1 MHTQTVGILPMVPLA
16 VRLSSRISRAIHS
29 SAVQL
34 NSRSG
39 GNGAKPVED
48 SADHGDELENQTG
61 TESSGGRWR
70 GHAAGPLRTRQQR
83 KRQVTALPPVELSQ
97 TFLQNNLSLYAAQE
111 PPQLPTALA
120 EDARHEKLFQAVAEQ
135 GPSFKKKYEALETYF
150 ETALRHLFVR
160 SGELAIDLENSR
172 LDQDDRR
179 WESAETV
186 ARAVRV
192 GDMIIESSNCLI
204 DSIYPTRQ
212 FEHNY
217 GARPFWWSHVLK
229 ALESGTSAR
238 HDQFSPLAASTFLN
252 DQLDFAEQYD
262 YALPHIIADLPADTF
277 IALRTMINRELFV
290 SPSPTFDHKTS
301 KRPITVFSIFGYG
314 GKSIAE
320 AIGRHFAHY
329 SGADLVHLDAY
340 DLSELV
346 GDYLGQNWAY
356 SRTPLSMLGFRVAEL
371 SGKMARSRDDKPF
384 ESQDEETDAEV
395 GIATSNS
402 GPSAVVE
409 ELQKLRQGE
418 YESFSK
424 WENLK
429 IDKIL
434 DQIIRSAGV
443 GSTSPRTRP
452 VLIHIHDIIELSMT
466 IEGSLL
472 ISRLRALADIAW
484 QQGLPIALF
493 GSSSCEQPSEE
504 YRNAIKEFAT
514 NDFVV
519 TRHIQPDFIEQYT
532 APKGNVRTQGASFH
546 LQKADYLA
554 ENVHNIAR
562 MLRAL
567 DPETSPQVAGLSF
580 ESIASYLRS
589 SNPRYSI
596 LQDSILPAP
605 EIYHLACAFKLQER
619 PKSSTGNSIPSGFL
633 ERFALGHLQ
642 QWPGDSLSNEDAV
655 ESDMLNGVTGDDHST
670 TEHRATMKLNEYEKR
685 IASGQIN
692 RENLRTTFAD
702 VHAPPET
709 ISALKLLTSLSLVRP
724 DAFSYGVLAQDKISG
739 CLLYGPPGTGKT
751 MLAKAVAK
759 DSGANMLEVSGASI
773 NDKWVG
779 ESEKLIRAVF
789 TLAKK
794 LTPCVVF
801 IDEADSLLA
810 SRSMFAN
817 RASHREHINQ
827 FLKEWDGME
836 ETNAFIMVATNRPFD
851 LDDAVLRRLPRKILV
866 DLPLENDR
874 RAILELLLKDEILDE
889 SVSLDEYA
897 RQTPYYSGSDLKN
910 MCVAAAMAAVEEENE
925 AAAKHKGSTPF
936 QYPDRRILLK
946 SHFDKALKSIPA
958 SISEDMISLKLIRKF
973 DEEYGNRKRSSA
985 KSAMGFGFVEDK
997 RHAPVR

>member
-16 VRLSSRISRAIHS
+16 IRLSSRISRALHS

-39 GNGAKPVED
+39 GNGSKPVED

-70 GHAAGPLRTRQQR
+70 GHAAGPIRTRQQR
-83 KRQVTALPPVELSQ
+83 KKQVTALPPVELSQ
-97 TFLQNNLSLYAAQE
+97 TFLQNNLSLYAAQGR
-111 PPQLPTALA
+111 PQLPIALA
-120 EDARHEKLFQAVAEQ
+120 EDARHKKLFQAVAEQ
-135 GPSFKKKYEALETYF
+135 GPSFKKKYEALEIYF

-179 WESAETV
+179 WESPETI
-186 ARAVRV
+186 ARAVRI

-204 DSIYPTRQ
+204 DSLCPTRQ
-212 FEHNY
+212 FEHSY
-217 GARPFWWSHVLK
+217 QVRPFWWSHVLK
-229 ALESGTSAR
+229 VLKSGTTTR
-238 HDQFSPLAASTFLN
+238 HDQFSPLAASISLD
-252 DQLDFAEQYD
+252 DQLDFAERYD

-277 IALRTMINRELFV
+277 IALRTMINRELFA

-301 KRPITVFSIFGYG
+301 KRPITVFSMFGYG
-314 GKSIAE
+314 GKSISE

-346 GDYLGQNWAY
+346 GNYLGQNWAY

-371 SGKMARSRDDKPF
+371 SGKMAQSRDDTPL
-384 ESQDEETDAEV
+384 ESQDEESDAEV
-395 GIATSNS
+395 GIAPGSS
-402 GPSAVVE
+402 SPSAVVE

-443 GSTSPRTRP
+443 GSTQPRTRP
-452 VLIHIHDIIELSMT
+452 VLIHIHDIVELSMT

-532 APKGNVRTQGASFH
+532 APKGNVRTQGSSFH

-554 ENVHNIAR
+554 ENVNNIAR

-567 DPETSPQVAGLSF
+567 DPEASPEVAGLSF
-580 ESIASYLRS
+580 ESVLSYLRS

-596 LQDSILPAP
+596 LQNSILPAP

-619 PKSSTGNSIPSGFL
+619 PKFSPGSSMPSGFL

-655 ESDMLNGVTGDDHST
+655 ESDMLNGVTRDDHST
-670 TEHRATMKLNEYEKR
+670 TESRAAMKLNEYEKR

-897 RQTPYYSGSDLKN
+897 RRTPYYSGSDLKN

-925 AAAKHKGSTPF
+925 AAAKHKESTPF
-936 QYPDRRILLK
+936 QYPERRILRK
-946 SHFDKALKSIPA
+946 SHLDKALKGIPA

-973 DEEYGNRKRSSA
+973 DEEYGNRKRSTA

-997 RHAPVR
+997 RHASVR